1 MYEVSPDYGMFTQ
14 AWNIYSFGVPI
25 VMQFFGIQPDAA
37 NKVIH
42 IRPQMPSD
50 WEEASIQKVQVGDN
64 EIKLSYVDKSGVR
77 TLEVE
82 QTQANWT
89 ISLEFPE
96 EFSKVKAIGKEVSS
110 DTKEGY
116 RRVLMT
122 GKKVRVAASR

>member
-1 MYEVSPDYGMFTQ
+1 
-14 AWNIYSFGVPI
+14 
-25 VMQFFGIQPDAA
+25 
-37 NKVIH
+37 
-42 IRPQMPSD
+42 
-50 WEEASIQKVQVGDN
+50 
-64 EIKLSYVDKSGVR
+64 VDKSGVR

-96 EFSKVKAIGKEVSS
+96 EFSKVKVIGKEVSS

-122 GKKVRVAASR
+122 GKKARIAASR